1 MTVVI
6 DTNVIVQMFGSQ
18 SPYARLKQALSRGE
32 IHLVVSTPI
41 YLEYEEVV
49 VRYADEAR
57 WKQVARF
64 LQLISMLHDTVVHA
78 SPAFRFRTISRDQD
92 DDAFADAAITAEA
105 SFIITHDRHFD
116 VLHDSGYRPRPITPD
131 DFITRFL

>member
-32 IHLVVSTPI
+32 IRLVASTSI

-49 VRYADEAR
+49 VRYANCGSSEVCVT
-57 WKQVARF
+57 KHKVQ
-64 LQLISMLHDTVVHA
+64 
-78 SPAFRFRTISRDQD
+78 
-92 DDAFADAAITAEA
+92 
-105 SFIITHDRHFD
+105 
-116 VLHDSGYRPRPITPD
+116 
-131 DFITRFL
+131 